1 MDTLA
6 PKGGETP
13 FLQDEELRQGIEMM
27 FYAYRDFTAE
37 PDVILTRFGFGR
49 AHHRVIYFVGRYPGM
64 TVSSLLGIL
73 QITKQSLNRVLGQL
87 VREGFILQKTGVED
101 RRQRLLEL
109 TDKGRSLEM
118 ELTANQR
125 ERFARAYRDA
135 GDDAV
140 AGFRKVIL
148 GLMTSDEDRD
158 RFDYDDDAGG

>member
-1 MDTLA
+1 VDTLA

>member
-1 MDTLA
+1 
-6 PKGGETP
+6 
-13 FLQDEELRQGIEMM
+13 
-27 FYAYRDFTAE
+27 
-37 PDVILTRFGFGR
+37 
-49 AHHRVIYFVGRYPGM
+49 
-64 TVSSLLGIL
+64 
-73 QITKQSLNRVLGQL
+73 

>member
-1 MDTLA
+1 VDTLA

-13 FLQDEELRQGIEMM
+13 FLKDEELRQGIEMM